1 MWLAQDHCYECTGEP
16 VALFE
21 DYRDALAFREAF
33 PTTISLVEVDTDEL
47 IPAYD
52 SMGYEDWFNARADKA
67 LAERSHDC
75 D

>member
-33 PTTISLVEVDTDEL
+33 PHVTLEQVDTWEPL
-47 IPAYD
+47 CYD
-52 SMGYEDWFNARADKA
+52 NDRRYEDWFNARADKA